1 MRGGVTSE
9 EPTANLSQNPT
20 ETTNTHRRDSDQEQ
34 GGGEINSVGISKR
47 EERRRTRAL
56 KLGVL
61 KPDAED
67 QQRSSPQVEEEQLK
81 TAEGEKLEGA
91 GLVAELRRRRRAK
104 QKAARTPKV
113 AVEAPVEGPVDSIDF
128 LKAAANGKVKMVEKF
143 LQDGGDPNT
152 SNEFRKSALHHAAQ
166 EGHTAVIQKLL
177 EHGVDI
183 HLKDRLHSTAVHWAC
198 RGGSLA
204 ALKLL
209 HFHGANLNAR
219 DKLFSAPLHV
229 ATRTGHYHVVEYLL
243 NNKVKINS
251 RDREGDTALHDAVRL
266 NRYKISKLLILSGA
280 DTRIANIKGLR
291 AMDQLNSWQSDT
303 LETLQRME
311 QLRDL

>member
-1 MRGGVTSE
+1 MCR
-9 EPTANLSQNPT
+9 L
-20 ETTNTHRRDSDQEQ
+20 
-34 GGGEINSVGISKR
+34 
-47 EERRRTRAL
+47 AL
-56 KLGVL
+56 C
-61 KPDAED
+61 
-67 QQRSSPQVEEEQLK
+67 
-81 TAEGEKLEGA
+81 
-91 GLVAELRRRRRAK
+91 VAAFAIGELRRRRRAK

-113 AVEAPVEGPVDSIDF
+113 AVEAPV
-128 LKAAANGKVKMVEKF
+128 
-143 LQDGGDPNT
+143 
-152 SNEFRKSALHHAAQ
+152 FRKSALHHAAQ

-209 HFHGANLNAR
+209 HIHGANLNAR